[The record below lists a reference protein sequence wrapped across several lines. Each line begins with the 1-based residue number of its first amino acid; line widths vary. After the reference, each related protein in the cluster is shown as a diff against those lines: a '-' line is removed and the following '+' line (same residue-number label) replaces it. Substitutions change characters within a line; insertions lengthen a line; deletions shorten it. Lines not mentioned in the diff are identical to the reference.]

1 MQNLI
6 ENFVPWF
13 LSSSKILFDSES
25 NSEYLHDEVFL
36 VATLRENS
44 LFKVYNLVV
53 FKKILEIQEFG
64 STEVFQ
70 VATIFLH

>member
-53 FKKILEIQEFG
+53 F
-64 STEVFQ
+64 
-70 VATIFLH
+70 